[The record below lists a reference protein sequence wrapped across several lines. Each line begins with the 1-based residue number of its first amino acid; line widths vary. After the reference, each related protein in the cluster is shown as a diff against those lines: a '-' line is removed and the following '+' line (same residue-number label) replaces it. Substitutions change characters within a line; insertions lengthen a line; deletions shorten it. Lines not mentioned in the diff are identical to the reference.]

1 LTIHARPLLWRT
13 QTPLK
18 DKIMRPVLPAVVVLF
33 LITSAVPA
41 GERDAKI
48 SLFNGKDLD
57 GWVAEG
63 AKDYKDGDKLKQV
76 WSVKDALLECDGKG
90 FGFLRYAKQ
99 EFADF
104 HFHLEYRMAPKCNSG
119 VGIRTVPFDPKKST
133 ATRPSYAC
141 YEIQLIDD
149 FGKPPTKLSNA
160 SLYRYVAP
168 ASNPQKMAGEW
179 NTLDIECAGPK
190 IRIQLNGE
198 KIIDFDQSTDE
209 KLKKNPLK
217 GYVCVQNH
225 GGKIAFRNLWV
236 REIKVK

>member
-1 LTIHARPLLWRT
+1 MKTALLV
-13 QTPLK
+13 LVAGVLIIGAHSANAGAGG
-18 DKIMRPVLPAVVVLF
+18 DKVV
-33 LITSAVPA
+33 
-41 GERDAKI
+41 
-48 SLFNGKDLD
+48 LFNGKNLD
-57 GWVAEG
+57 GWIAEG
-63 AKDYKDGDKLKQV
+63 AKEYKDGDKVKEV
-76 WSVKDALLECDGKG
+76 WSVKDGLLDCNGKG

-104 HFHLEYRMAPKCNSG
+104 HFHLEYRMAAKCNSG
-119 VGIRTVPFDPKKST
+119 VGIRTPAFDPKQST
-133 ATRPSYAC
+133 ATRPSFAS

-149 FGKPPTKLSNA
+149 FGKPPTKYSNA

-168 ASNPQKMAGEW
+168 SSNPQKAPGEW
-179 NTLDIECAGPK
+179 NILDIECVGPK

-217 GYVCVQNH
+217 GYLCVQNH

-236 REIKVK
+236 REIKMK